1 MKQEMFGPIGSE
13 RYIEYT
19 KDIHDSGRHLLSV
32 IDDILDISKIE
43 AGRYAIEEDEIDF
56 TAVLHWSVEM
66 MRARTGEKSQAV
78 TLNLPADMPALRAD
92 QRAMR
97 QIMLNLLS
105 NAEKFTPDGGA
116 ITISVSFTSTGELSL
131 SVSDTGIGIPANKLH
146 EVLEPFGQVDDATS
160 RQHGGTG
167 LGLPITESLIEMH
180 GGEFRLESELGIGTN
195 ATMILPSWRLVWN
208 ERMEKAATQGA

>member
-1 MKQEMFGPIGSE
+1 
-13 RYIEYT
+13 
-19 KDIHDSGRHLLSV
+19 
-32 IDDILDISKIE
+32 
-43 AGRYAIEEDEIDF
+43 
-56 TAVLHWSVEM
+56 
-66 MRARTGEKSQAV
+66 
-78 TLNLPADMPALRAD
+78 
-92 QRAMR
+92 
-97 QIMLNLLS
+97 

-116 ITISVSFTSTGELSL
+116 LTISVSFTSTGELSL

-167 LGLPITESLIEMH
+167 LGLPIPVALLHIH
-180 GGEFRLESELGIGTN
+180 GRELRLESELGIGTN